1 MDQFFNQLN
10 IVPIWENSSIDI
22 KNPIFHS
29 YRTSYL
35 YQPSN
40 NYLGT
45 FGQIHP
51 ILAKQLN
58 ISRNLYL
65 FEFDFNV
72 FKNQIQ
78 INSLP
83 FYQKYASY
91 PKIIKDLSFIIKD
104 DIPFREIQKVL
115 YLNGSQFL
123 FDINLLD
130 KYKGLSIPDTYI
142 SLCLQLIF
150 QSDKKTLEN
159 KEIENIILNIK
170 SLLINKFNV
179 QIRS

>member
-1 MDQFFNQLN
+1 M
-10 IVPIWENSSIDI
+10 I
-22 KNPIFHS
+22 
-29 YRTSYL
+29 

-72 FKNQIQ
+72 LKNQIQ

-83 FYQKYASY
+83 FYQEYASY

-104 DIPFREIQKVL
+104 DIPFREIQKS
-115 YLNGSQFL
+115 Y
-123 FDINLLD
+123 
-130 KYKGLSIPDTYI
+130 T
-142 SLCLQLIF
+142 
-150 QSDKKTLEN
+150 
-159 KEIENIILNIK
+159 
-170 SLLINKFNV
+170 
-179 QIRS
+179 